1 MNERLKSIRKSLS
14 MTQKDFGA
22 ELGVSRDTYASYESG
37 RVIPNNTFI
46 QLMCSKFNVNE
57 EWLRTGD
64 GEMFIKTKRTT
75 LDELTASYNLN
86 DKEKAIIQAFL
97 DLSPQ
102 GRAGVLE
109 YVDKIVESIAGSAPS
124 RDEQIAQ
131 RIADTN
137 KMIENAAKES
147 IKQ

>member
-64 GEMFIKTKRTT
+64 VEMFIKTKRTT

>member
-109 YVDKIVESIAGSAPS
+109 YVDKLAGSIAGSAPS

-131 RIADTN
+131 RIANTN

>member
-109 YVDKIVESIAGSAPS
+109 YVDKLVGSIAGSAPS

>member
-86 DKEKAIIQAFL
+86 TKEKAIIQTYL
-97 DLSPQ
+97 NLSPQ

-109 YVDKIVESIAGSAPS
+109 YVDKLVKSIAVSVPS
-124 RDEQIAQ
+124 RDDQIAQ

-137 KMIENAAKES
+137 KMIEAAAKEQ

>member
-97 DLSPQ
+97 DLSPH

-109 YVDKIVESIAGSAPS
+109 YVDKLVGSIAGSAPS